1 MCVTKTS
8 STIVVQLTMPMLVV
22 LEVHTL
28 ENAYAKK
35 KHAQTFK
42 LSSSF
47 LVSLLQCVETC
58 PIYSPH
64 SV

>member
-8 STIVVQLTMPMLVV
+8 LTTIVQLTMTMLMV

-35 KHAQTFK
+35 THAQIFK
-42 LSSSF
+42 LLSSF
-47 LVSLLQCVETC
+47 LVSFLQCVETC
-58 PIYSPH
+58 PIYYPH
-64 SV
+64 SF